1 MLSCSLQRK
10 PGSADSLTFFW
21 LRNCER
27 ISSMSLQG
35 PELWSFIWQPWGT
48 KTPQFLLWKLP
59 GLTTSVW
66 SVAIVFSLVERSG
79 LRPAGGALPTLTGG
93 FWNGGSEQ
101 RKRAKCSSE
110 GPSKCV
116 SSATDPQDAVS
127 LLRPLQVGKRALVL
141 L

>member
-1 MLSCSLQRK
+1 
-10 PGSADSLTFFW
+10 
-21 LRNCER
+21 
-27 ISSMSLQG
+27 MSLQG

-48 KTPQFLLWKLP
+48 KTPQFLFWKLP

-66 SVAIVFSLVERSG
+66 SVATVSSSVERSR

-93 FWNGGSEQ
+93 FWNGGIEQ
-101 RKRAKCSSE
+101 RRRAKCSSE

-127 LLRPLQVGKRALVL
+127 LCADSSVPCRWASGHLCYCDQWYREGN
-141 L
+141 